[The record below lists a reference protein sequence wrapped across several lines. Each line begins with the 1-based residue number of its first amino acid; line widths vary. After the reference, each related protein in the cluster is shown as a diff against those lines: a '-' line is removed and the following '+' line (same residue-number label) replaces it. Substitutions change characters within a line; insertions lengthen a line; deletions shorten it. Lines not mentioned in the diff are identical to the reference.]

1 MLKNGQYIM
10 VIVGHLE
17 IKRRWKIPE
26 LFMAVSSWE
35 NHLYKRSIF
44 ATFDWQMVDVK
55 YQCGT

>member
-1 MLKNGQYIM
+1 M

-17 IKRRWKIPE
+17 IKRGWKIPE
-26 LFMAVSSWE
+26 LFVAVSSWE
-35 NHLYKRSIF
+35 NHLYKRSVF